1 MKLIKTDIEG
11 YYKSNNAVVST
22 DQDALEAYK
31 RRKKIYKSADDI
43 EMLKKQILELQKQV
57 NILTEKF
64 LYRHVFLP
72 CNK

>member
-43 EMLKKQILELQKQV
+43 ETLKKQILELQKQI
-57 NILTEKF
+57 NILAEK
-64 LYRHVFLP
+64 LESNDR
-72 CNK
+72 